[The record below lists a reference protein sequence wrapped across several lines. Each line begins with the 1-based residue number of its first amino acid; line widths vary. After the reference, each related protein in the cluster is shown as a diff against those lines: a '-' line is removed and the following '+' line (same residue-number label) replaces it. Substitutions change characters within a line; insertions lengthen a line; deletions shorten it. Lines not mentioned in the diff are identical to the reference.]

1 MIFKLVTYINQI
13 AALEMRNENR
23 NNQIV
28 CMFDDLESDW
38 LQISGASAWALFILW
53 ISNFKETSKNV
64 GTYCSKVFS
73 DIAH

>member
-28 CMFDDLESDW
+28 YMFNDVESEP
-38 LQISGASAWALFILW
+38 LRSSEANAWALFIL
-53 ISNFKETSKNV
+53 
-64 GTYCSKVFS
+64 
-73 DIAH
+73 